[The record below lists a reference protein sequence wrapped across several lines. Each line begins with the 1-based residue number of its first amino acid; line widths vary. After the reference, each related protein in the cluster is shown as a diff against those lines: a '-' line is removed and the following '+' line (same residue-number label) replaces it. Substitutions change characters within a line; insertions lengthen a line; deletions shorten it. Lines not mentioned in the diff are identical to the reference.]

1 MALARSAAST
11 LSTSFTPMPRRG
23 RVTLNWLYVPPYS
36 RLEDTMSSP
45 AWAML
50 VMARNCAACPDAVAS
65 AATPPS
71 SAATRFSKTSVVGFM
86 RRV

>member
-1 MALARSAAST
+1 
-11 LSTSFTPMPRRG
+11 
-23 RVTLNWLYVPPYS
+23 
-36 RLEDTMSSP
+36 MSSP

-50 VMARNCAACPDAVAS
+50 VMARNWAACPDAVAS

-86 RRV
+86 SRV

>member
-1 MALARSAAST
+1 
-11 LSTSFTPMPRRG
+11 
-23 RVTLNWLYVPPYS
+23 
-36 RLEDTMSSP
+36 MSSP

-86 RRV
+86 SRV